1 MRSSIEKFIFENVE
15 LREKRRGLPSVGENP
30 ALTSFSSDVER
41 INEAFKIYGNEIYEL
56 DKVIDEN
63 LPKNSLGGGSPADFK
78 PFPLCISYMKRS
90 FKINKY
96 FEYPMASG
104 EEFYKSQVIDYL
116 KKEGFISTDCAN
128 GVSIDNLI
136 FTTSTTQAFNYIIE
150 TICKP
155 HDVVIMTAPNYGLF
169 SFVPER
175 HGVTVKLL
183 ELEER
188 DRYLP
193 NPQKLDA
200 LIENINKNLKKKYKK
215 LSYQPQVVA
224 FLNINPHNPLGTV
237 LGEKESKILYD
248 IGKVCKNR
256 GVFVIDDLIYRD
268 LSFKNKEK
276 AKPMMSI
283 NGMFDN
289 TITMFGLSK
298 SYGLAGIRAGLVI
311 ANDAIIRG
319 IRNCIFQQMDSP
331 PLLQASALAGAFN
344 ATKKRERLYKRYFSR
359 INGIYMYRFNLLKA
373 LIEGI
378 ECVEKKYYSK
388 IKRDLKRYIK
398 DDYKIKEM
406 LLGIPNVRFLKGVDV
421 NAGFFVLIDFTQL
434 KGKRCKEYIIN
445 SENDLLKYLYK
456 YGRMKF
462 IIGQSIGWPKKE
474 EIIGRFTYALDEKKI
489 VTAMMYLNKLV
500 RELK

>member
-1 MRSSIEKFIFENVE
+1 MRSSIGKFVFENEE
-15 LREKRRGLPSVGENP
+15 LRVKHRGLPSVGKNP
-30 ALTSFSSDVER
+30 VSSSFSPDVER

-56 DKVIDEN
+56 DKAIDEN

-78 PFPLCISYMKRS
+78 PFPLCISYMKKS

-116 KKEGFISTDCAN
+116 RKESFISKDCIN
-128 GVSIDNLI
+128 GISTENLI

-175 HGVTVKLL
+175 HGATVKLL
-183 ELEER
+183 KLEEQ
-188 DRYLP
+188 DKYLP
-193 NPQKLDA
+193 NPQKLDV
-200 LIENINKNLKKKYKK
+200 LIENINKNLKKKYKR
-215 LSYQPQVVA
+215 LSYQPQVIA

-237 LGEKESKILYD
+237 LGENESEILNE
-248 IGKVCKNR
+248 IGKICKKR

-268 LSFKNKEK
+268 LSFEKEGK

-344 ATKKRERLYKRYFSR
+344 ATKKREQIYKRYFNK
-359 INGIYMYRFNLLKA
+359 INGIYFYRFNLLKA

-378 ECVEKKYYSK
+378 ESVEKKYYSK

-398 DDYKIKEM
+398 DKQKIKEM
-406 LLGIPNVRFLKGVDV
+406 LLGIPNVKFLRGVDV

-434 KGKRCKEYIIN
+434 KGKKYNEYVIN
-445 SENDLLKYLYK
+445 SEKDLLKYLYK

-462 IIGQSIGWPKKE
+462 II
-474 EIIGRFTYALDEKKI
+474 
-489 VTAMMYLNKLV
+489 
-500 RELK
+500 